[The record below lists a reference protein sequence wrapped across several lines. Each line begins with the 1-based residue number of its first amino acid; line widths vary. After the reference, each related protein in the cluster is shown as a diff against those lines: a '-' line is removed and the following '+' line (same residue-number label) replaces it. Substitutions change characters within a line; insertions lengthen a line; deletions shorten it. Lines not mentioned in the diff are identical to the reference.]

1 MGSSKLLGL
10 MAMLLIV
17 LLPMAAKGDIVDDIL
32 GKVCKEVECG
42 KGTCVAN
49 TSYPLNYI
57 CECDSGWKRTQD
69 NDDDEYAN
77 SFLPCVLPNCSLNYG
92 GCQPAP
98 PPVPEKS
105 VPHNLSAFDPCYWA
119 YCGEGKCV
127 KNKTYTHSC
136 QCQPN
141 FYNLLNISVYPC
153 YSECT
158 IGSDCS
164 KLGIE
169 VGKSTSDNS
178 SEGNSASVLSGKL
191 HWMVMLLMSTGMVM
205 WS

>member
-17 LLPMAAKGDIVDDIL
+17 LLPMLAKGDIQDDIL
-32 GKVCKEVECG
+32 KKICEEVDCG
-42 KGTCVAN
+42 KGSCVAN
-49 TSYPLNYI
+49 TSYPLNYV
-57 CECDSGWKRTQD
+57 CECQSGWKRTQD
-69 NDDDEYAN
+69 DDDDKIAN
-77 SFLPCVLPNCSLNYG
+77 GFLPCVIPKCSLNY

-119 YCGEGKCV
+119 YCGQGKCV
-127 KNKTYTHSC
+127 KNRTYTYSC
-136 QCQPN
+136 ECEPN
-141 FYNLLNISVYPC
+141 FYNLLNNTVYPC
-153 YSECT
+153 YSQCT
-158 IGSDCS
+158 LGSDCS

-169 VGKSTSDNS
+169 VAKSTGDGTNENS
-178 SEGNSASVLSGKL
+178 GSILSGRF
-191 HWMVMLLMSTGMVM
+191 HWMVMLLMSMGMVM